1 MGIASTVLVP
11 DADARARFVELTAV
25 ELRRHDR
32 KWRWTDNDTEST
44 VPPEASMTR
53 RKLPIGIQTFRR
65 IREDGCYYVDKTAYI
80 QRLLDEGTHYFL
92 SRPRRFGKSLFL
104 DTCKELFEGSEAL
117 FEGLAVH
124 DRWDWSVRHPVVRLS
139 FGSGSFTSSGDVQAR
154 TREQLAAIERRESV
168 RSEGDTEAGRLAA
181 LLEALH
187 ERTGR
192 RVVVLV
198 DEYDK
203 PILDALEVPE
213 VARANRDFLR
223 GLYAVVKDS
232 DADIRFSFLTGV
244 SKFSKVSLFS
254 GLNNLKD
261 ITLDPRY
268 SAICGYTDADLD
280 TVFAPETAG
289 LDREKVREWYNGYGW
304 LGKDKV
310 YNPFDIL
317 LLFDK
322 RKFGAWWFETGT
334 PAFLVETLFRR
345 RVSSVAL
352 GEMVGTDALLSSFD
366 VDDIATEA
374 LLFQT
379 GYLTIREERS
389 LGGKALY
396 RLGYPNRE
404 VRQSLNECLLEFL
417 VHNASRRTANS
428 IRLEELI
435 RTNDFE
441 GMRAL
446 FHAFFASIP
455 HEWYTNNDI
464 ARYEGYYASVF
475 YSYFAALGLDITVE
489 DSTSHGRL
497 DMAVRFNAN
506 VYLFELKVVE
516 MAGEGAAMAQLKER
530 RYADKYRGSG
540 EPIHL
545 VAVEFSRDTRN
556 VVAFEVEPG

>member
-1 MGIASTVLVP
+1 MK
-11 DADARARFVELTAV
+11 
-25 ELRRHDR
+25 RR
-32 KWRWTDNDTEST
+32 
-44 VPPEASMTR
+44 
-53 RKLPIGIQTFRR
+53 LPIGIQTFRE
-65 IREDGCYYVDKTAYI
+65 IREDGCYYVDKTAHI
-80 QRLLDEGTHYFL
+80 RRLLDEGKHYFL

-104 DTCKELFEGSEAL
+104 DTCKELFEGNETL
-117 FEGLAVH
+117 FEGLAIH
-124 DRWDWSVRHPVVRLS
+124 GSWNWSVRSPVVRLS
-139 FGSGSFTSSGDVQAR
+139 FGKGNFKQPGYLHTN
-154 TREQLAAIERRESV
+154 LM
-168 RSEGDTEAGRLAA
+168 A
-181 LLEALH
+181 LLDGVERDTGVKSAYATGPERFSHIVESLH
-187 ERTGR
+187 RRAGQ

-203 PILDALEVPE
+203 PILDALDVPE
-213 VARANRDFLR
+213 VARANRDDLR

-232 DADIRFSFLTGV
+232 DAHVRFSFLTGV
-244 SKFSKVSLFS
+244 SKFSKVSFFS
-254 GLNNLKD
+254 GLNNLTD

-268 SAICGYTDADLD
+268 SSICGYCDADLD
-280 TVFAPETAG
+280 TVFAPELPG
-289 LDREKVREWYNGYGW
+289 LDRGAIREWYNGYGW
-304 LGKDKV
+304 LGEERV

-317 LLFDK
+317 LLFRN

-352 GEMVGTDALLSSFD
+352 DGMLGTDALLSAFD

-404 VRQSLNECLLEFL
+404 VRQSLNECLLGYL
-417 VHNASRRTANS
+417 VRDASRQAANS
-428 IRLEELI
+428 IRLEELL
-435 RTNDFE
+435 RANDFA
-441 GMRAL
+441 GMQAL

-455 HEWYTNNDI
+455 YEWYTNACPRMGESGNDI

-497 DMAVRFNAN
+497 DMAVRFEGN
-506 VYLFELKVVE
+506 VYLFEFKVVE
-516 MAGEGAAMAQLKER
+516 MTGEGAAMAQLKAR
-530 RYADKYRGSG
+530 RYAEKYRGAG
-540 EPIHL
+540 APIHL

-556 VVAFEVEPG
+556 VVAFEVEAG